1 MAKIR
6 FENGTVVNFEGVP
19 TQKDIDEI
27 ASKVGAQQPAETP
40 GGVVGAL
47 KNGWQGLKESLNK
60 RVDNTGAAMN
70 ANQSV
75 ASKALQVAGQGFGT
89 IGDVVGAG
97 ITTAASAITPDS
109 IEQPIKEGFTAGV
122 KKIMGT
128 ETAQSAMKTYDQFKK
143 DHPELAGNLEA
154 VANIADAALMA
165 TGVGEAEKG
174 AEQVVKQGIKTG
186 AKVAAGAG
194 EKIAGLT
201 EKVADIT
208 KKVGTKAGEF
218 TGSTEVDAEVA
229 KKAFKENLLQ
239 QIEGKSSS
247 IKKLDKTRSDVID
260 TIASD
265 PRYHP
270 TIDAE
275 NKTFNVSNASKNL
288 AQDRQSYV
296 DQLANLFGKVDEK
309 FGGYDTNS
317 IIQKVSEN
325 VLGKN
330 NTAKL
335 VAIGGKDSSFVKE
348 TQQLLGNI
356 KKVYGEKV
364 PRNEIWKLRQTID
377 KAINSMSDNQ
387 VAKSLRQDVR
397 KAFAQSLETSLPG
410 DTKDIV
416 KRTMGEM
423 QKVIEAENYT
433 NDVLKGFKIQGGK
446 MTDLIRNAVGAEV
459 GKSVGVGTLGGGI
472 LGGVPGAAAGFV
484 ASKKIGEWL
493 AKNTLLNASQKNA
506 ILKVVKE
513 TPEVFD
519 DMKKYIDSLS
529 KESGTKSLKEGI
541 LKLGK

>member
-19 TQKDIDEI
+19 TQQDIDEI
-27 ASKVGAQQPAETP
+27 ASKVGASKPAETP
-40 GGVVGAL
+40 GGVVGAV
-47 KNGWQGLKESLNK
+47 KSGWQGLKESLNK
-60 RVDNTGAAMN
+60 RVDNTGEAMN
-70 ANQSV
+70 KNQNV
-75 ASKALQVAGQGFGT
+75 ASKVLQVLGQGFGSV
-89 IGDVVGAG
+89 GDVVGAG

-128 ETAQSAMKTYDQFKK
+128 QTAQKAVKTYDTFKSE
-143 DHPELAGNLEA
+143 HPELAGNLEA
-154 VANIADAALMA
+154 VANIADTLLMA
-165 TGVGEAEKG
+165 TGVGGAKKG
-174 AEQVVKQGIKTG
+174 AEQVVKQGVKQGTKI
-186 AKVAAGAG
+186 AVGAG
-194 EKIAGLT
+194 EKVAGLT
-201 EKVADIT
+201 EKIADIT

-218 TGSTEVDAEVA
+218 TGSTEVDSEVA

-270 TIDAE
+270 EIDAE

-288 AQDRQSYV
+288 AKDRQSYV
-296 DQLANLFGKVDEK
+296 DQLSNLFSKVDEK
-309 FGGYDTNS
+309 FGGYDTNA

-348 TQQLLGNI
+348 TQKLLGNI
-356 KKVYGEKV
+356 KKVYGDTV

-397 KAFAQSLETSLPG
+397 KAFAQSLENSLPG

-446 MTDLIRNAVGAEV
+446 MTDLVRNAVGAEV
-459 GKSVGVGTLGGGI
+459 GKSVGIGTLGGGI

-493 AKNTLLNASQKNA
+493 AKNTLLNASQRNA

-519 DMKKYIDSLS
+519 DMKKYIESLN
-529 KESGTKSLKEGI
+529 KEGGVKSLKDGI
-541 LKLGK
+541 MKLGK